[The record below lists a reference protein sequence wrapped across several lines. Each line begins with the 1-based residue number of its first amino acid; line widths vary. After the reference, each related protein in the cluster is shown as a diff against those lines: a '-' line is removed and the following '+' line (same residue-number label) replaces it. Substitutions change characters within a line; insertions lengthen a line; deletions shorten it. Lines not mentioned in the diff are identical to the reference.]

1 MDTEFAFE
9 GRVRYSECDEAGR
22 LSLFSL
28 TNYLQDCS
36 SFQSVEIGSG
46 IDGLEGRGLA
56 WVLANWRIEVD
67 RIPAFGEGVRVS
79 TWCYEMTRAHARRN
93 FTIEAGGS
101 EVVRADSQW
110 FAYDAARGRAT
121 RVPEDQLAYLADRP
135 PLAMGPLGRRIVP
148 EGPGEARPPIVVER
162 RDIDTN
168 HHVNNARYVSFALRA
183 LDGAGLEVPEAPLTL
198 QVQYRAMTFLG
209 DALVPVVHRA
219 EGGCDVDL
227 TGDDGATRAVVRIR
241 EREGRA

>member
-1 MDTEFAFE
+1 MDIEFAFE

-36 SFQSVEIGSG
+36 SFQSVEIGS
-46 IDGLEGRGLA
+46 GLEGRGLA

-183 LDGAGLEVPEAPLTL
+183 LDGMGLEVPEAPLTL
-198 QVQYRAMTFLG
+198 QVQYRAMGFLG

-227 TGDDGATRAVVRIR
+227 TGDDGATRAMVRIR

>member
-1 MDTEFAFE
+1 MDIEFAFE

-101 EVVRADSQW
+101 AVVRADSQW
-110 FAYDAARGRAT
+110 FVYDAARGRAT
-121 RVPEDQLAYLADRP
+121 RVPEDQLAYLAERP

-168 HHVNNARYVSFALRA
+168 HHVNNARYVAFALEA
-183 LDGAGLEVPEAPLTL
+183 LDGLGIATPEPPLAL
-198 QVQYRAMTFLG
+198 QVQYRTMAFLG
-209 DALVPVVHRA
+209 DRIVPVAHECA
-219 EGGCDVDL
+219 GGWDVDL
-227 TGDDGATRAVVRIR
+227 TDGAGRTYALVRIQQR
-241 EREGRA
+241 EELA

>member
-36 SFQSVEIGSG
+36 SFQSIEIGSG

-101 EVVRADSQW
+101 TVVRADSQW
-110 FAYDAARGRAT
+110 FVYDAARGRAT

-135 PLAMGPLGRRIVP
+135 PLVMGPLGRRIVP

-183 LDGAGLEVPEAPLTL
+183 LDGAGLKVPEAPLTL
-198 QVQYRAMTFLG
+198 QVQYRAMAFLG

-227 TGDDGATRAVVRIR
+227 TGGDGATRAMVRIR